1 MQIDLSKKT
10 ALITGSGRGI
20 GRACAIELAK
30 SGANIILN
38 DRPESPDLAKTKFE
52 IQKLGVQCE
61 AVPADVFTRA
71 GCESLMA
78 GALEKFSAVDI
89 LISTTAFA

>member
-52 IQKLGVQCE
+52 IQK
-61 AVPADVFTRA
+61 
-71 GCESLMA
+71 
-78 GALEKFSAVDI
+78 
-89 LISTTAFA
+89 

>member
-30 SGANIILN
+30 SGANIIIN
-38 DRPESPDLAKTKFE
+38 DRPESPDLAKTKLE
-52 IQKLGVQCE
+52 IQKLGVNAKQYRPMFLPGPDVNLLWL
-61 AVPADVFTRA
+61 VPSKNFPQLT
-71 GCESLMA
+71 S
-78 GALEKFSAVDI
+78 
-89 LISTTAFA
+89 